1 MLTLCHVA
9 RDFRDAELFGGTL
22 QFLGGSS
29 DLRGDE
35 QLDGLKQFLDLEGAA
50 PYQHH
55 L

>member
-1 MLTLCHVA
+1 MTLRHVA
-9 RDFRDAELFGGTL
+9 RDLRDAKSLGGTL

-29 DLRGDE
+29 DLSGAE
-35 QLDGLKQFLDLEGAA
+35 PLDDIKQFLDLEGAA